1 MGKSISQKNF
11 EVKCKEDLYDTVLVK
26 VGQDYHGCSQ
36 YEHHTPFGL
45 CKNLDEFAG
54 YLNMLSVEEII
65 NYRDDFDGCI
75 LHDMALCNLPISC
88 FDIVLSYIN
97 KENFVKLLKKRD
109 RGGNYVIS
117 NTRDLKLFKYLV
129 SFTGVNGDL
138 LRKISQRC
146 PNSILDY
153 FAEIIND
160 QLII

>member
-1 MGKSISQKNF
+1 MGKSICQKNF

-26 VGQDYHGCSQ
+26 IGQDYHGCSQ

-45 CKNLDEFAG
+45 CKNLDEFTR

-75 LHDMALCNLPISC
+75 LRDMALCNLPISY
-88 FDIVLSYIN
+88 FDVVLSYIN
-97 KENFVKLLKKRD
+97 EENFVKLLKKRD
-109 RGGNYVIS
+109 RGDDYVIS
-117 NTRDLKLFKYLV
+117 NARNLELFKYLA
-129 SFTGVNGDL
+129 SFTGINEDL

-160 QLII
+160 QIII